1 MSKSWYLFSGLQRR
15 KSIVNCLRRLETN
28 KDYTVLYDDGVFRFE
43 QKKENTEV
51 IFEVSIHTFYDI
63 CAGLNN
69 KSEINNRIN
78 DFILQ
83 QLYLK
88 SIEL

>member
-1 MSKSWYLFSGLQRR
+1 MSKSWHLFSGIQRR
-15 KSIVNCLRRLETN
+15 KSIVNCLRRLENN
-28 KDYTVLYDDGVFRFE
+28 KDYKMFYDDGVFRFE
-43 QKKENTEV
+43 QKKEKAEV

>member
-1 MSKSWYLFSGLQRR
+1 MSRSWHFFTGIQRR
-15 KSIVNCLRRLETN
+15 KSIVNCLRRLVTN
-28 KDYTVLYDDGVFRFE
+28 KDYNVFYDDGVFRFE
-43 QKKENTEV
+43 QKKENEEV

-83 QLYLK
+83 QVYLK
-88 SIEL
+88 SIEP

>member
-1 MSKSWYLFSGLQRR
+1 M
-15 KSIVNCLRRLETN
+15 ETN